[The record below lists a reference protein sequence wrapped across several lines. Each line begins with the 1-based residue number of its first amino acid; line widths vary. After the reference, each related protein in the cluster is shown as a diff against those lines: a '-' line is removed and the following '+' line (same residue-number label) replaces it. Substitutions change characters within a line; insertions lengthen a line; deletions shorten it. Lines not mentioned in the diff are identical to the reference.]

1 MTLGLA
7 LGVAAAGGLGSLARY
22 AVAQAMGGGA
32 GRFPWATLAVNV
44 VGAAALGAVVA
55 LAAARP
61 DVARWR
67 AVVGVGF
74 LGGFTTFSTFAVE
87 TVALLE
93 RRAFGLAAAY
103 VAATLIVGVGA
114 CAAAWTLAAPSS

>member
-1 MTLGLA
+1 MSPSLA
-7 LGVAAAGGLGSLARY
+7 VAIAIAGGLGSLARY
-22 AVAQAMGGGA
+22 AVALSIGGGP

-44 VGAAALGAVVA
+44 VGAAALGLVVA

-61 DVARWR
+61 DAARWR

-74 LGGFTTFSTFAVE
+74 LGGFTTFSTFALE

-93 RRAFGLAAAY
+93 RRAVGLAVGY
-103 VAATLIVGVGA
+103 VAATLIAGLAA
-114 CAAAWTLAAPSS
+114 CALAWHLAR